1 MISYS
6 EVAANK
12 LIDAKILKTIPSRCD
27 CGQEYMFT
35 DNLQNICCP
44 NRYCHTKVGKRLSK
58 MASMLGVDGLGD
70 TSCIKICKYFQLK
83 SPAQFY
89 IVAQQQLEYK
99 QVAGFKK
106 ACIAFKKAVDSKEIA
121 LWEYVKFMNLP
132 GISSNA
138 KALFSGYVDINEYYK
153 QLHLLQI
160 SFVGERLGLKMEADN
175 SVLAVNTYN
184 TLISYEN
191 ELKTCCK
198 FFNIKRTLGV
208 DLNICITGAVNC
220 YVNKGEFIKH
230 ISNAF
235 GDKINFVQQ
244 SSVTSK
250 TDILVVDNMDA
261 HSTKYLKATNI
272 NVKAGKEVI
281 KVLKSQECLVYLRN
295 LYKTL

>member
-6 EVAANK
+6 DVVANK

-27 CGQEYMFT
+27 CGEEYVFT

-44 NRYCHTKVGKRLSK
+44 NRYCHNKIGKRLSK
-58 MASMLGVDGLGD
+58 MATMLGVDGLGD
-70 TSCIKICKYFQLK
+70 TSCVKICKYFKLK

-89 IVAQQQLEYK
+89 IVAQQGLEYN

-106 ACIAFKKAVDSKEIA
+106 VCAAFKKAVDSKEIA
-121 LWEYVKFMNLP
+121 LWEYVKFMSLP

-138 KALFSGYVDINEYYK
+138 RALFSGYIDIDYFYK
-153 QLHLLQI
+153 QLHLLQV
-160 SFVGERLGLKMEADN
+160 SFVGERLGIQMEADN
-175 SVLAVNTYN
+175 SVLAVNIYN

-198 FFNIKRTLGV
+198 FFNLKKSFGV
-208 DLNICITGAVNC
+208 DLNICITGAVSG
-220 YVNKGEFIKH
+220 YVNKNEFIRH
-230 ISNAF
+230 LDAYF
-235 GDKINFVQQ
+235 GDKINFNQQ

-250 TDILVVDNMDA
+250 TNILVADDMDA
-261 HSTKYLKATNI
+261 HSSKYLKASNM
-272 NVKAGKEVI
+272 NAKAGKEVVKI
-281 KVLKSQECLVYLRN
+281 VNSQDCLSYIRQ